1 MRFWQ
6 RQQTEGMHNQ
16 GFLGDESMN
25 HMQNN
30 NSEYLDLQAV
40 NYHKAKLNSLT
51 TSSSKA
57 S

>member
-6 RQQTEGMHNQ
+6 RQQTEGTHNQ
-16 GFLGDESMN
+16 GFLGDDSVN
-25 HMQNN
+25 HTENN
-30 NSEYLDLQAV
+30 YSEYLDLQAL